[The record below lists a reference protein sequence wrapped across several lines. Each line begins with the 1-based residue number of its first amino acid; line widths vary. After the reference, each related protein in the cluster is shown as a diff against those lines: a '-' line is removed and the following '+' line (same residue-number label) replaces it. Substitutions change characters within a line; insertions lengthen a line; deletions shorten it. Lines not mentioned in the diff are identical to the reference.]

1 MSDLAGQPVPQ
12 SDLPDNLSGQK
23 VPSSDLPVTPGNPPA
38 DPSAVVGG
46 DSGAKS
52 GDSQGTPD
60 VSSMY
65 PEDQEFGDMARAV
78 GRIPG
83 EVAMGAFTF
92 MPDMMAKAYN
102 FAKGGIPGWMG
113 IAPQHIPEPGDLLQ
127 KWFDRK
133 VISPPKTPEGKL
145 VEFLGSGV
153 AGLAGG
159 FGAGKAM
166 TAAED
171 IGKAEPEI
179 SNLVK
184 QVSKR
189 RAILAREVTA
199 VGGKVSPAY
208 VGGAVSRA
216 AQSAT
221 SKAMTHTVA
230 SEYNEHVADNLV
242 KGTLGIPQDQEL
254 DETTFQKLRE
264 HAYAAYKAVAEN
276 LGNIVHDP
284 DYFNAVR
291 KAGGIRS
298 APATEAYGSGEDLT
312 AAERARLKYMSP
324 RETGISA
331 QEMIDKIQDLR
342 NEARDNLRSADGQA
356 RRLGKTQWHIATAM
370 EDQLTRAA
378 TRVAQQYASDPTNSS
393 AAPYMKEIVTDMIS
407 ARQNLARIN
416 AVDLSMGPNGHVRAW
431 DLAKLQRKGWP
442 LDGGLA
448 KVAQFA
454 REFKHDWQPISE
466 KGAPGAFSA
475 VDFLLGG
482 SGIVFHHP
490 VEAGLAITR
499 PAVRKALM
507 SKTVQEGMTKAAGKT
522 RASGKL
528 AAYGAASGT
537 AQGASEVEQNQDNED

>member
-1 MSDLAGQPVPQ
+1 
-12 SDLPDNLSGQK
+12 
-23 VPSSDLPVTPGNPPA
+23 
-38 DPSAVVGG
+38 
-46 DSGAKS
+46 
-52 GDSQGTPD
+52 
-60 VSSMY
+60 
-65 PEDQEFGDMARAV
+65 
-78 GRIPG
+78 
-83 EVAMGAFTF
+83 MGAFTF

-133 VISPPKTPEGKL
+133 VKPPTSPEGKL
-145 VEFLGSGV
+145 GEFMTSSV

-159 FGAGKAM
+159 FGAGKAI

-171 IGKAEPEI
+171 IGKAEPEM
-179 SNLVK
+179 SSLVK

-284 DYFNAVR
+284 EYFNAVR

-324 RETGISA
+324 RESGISA

-393 AAPYMKEIVTDMIS
+393 AAPYMKEIVSDMIA

-490 VEAGLAITR
+490 VEAGLAIAR

-507 SKTVQEGMTKAAGKT
+507 SKTVQEGMTKASGKT

-528 AAYGAASGT
+528 AAYGAASGM